1 MFGSKKSETPAPPSP
16 TPEKASVAPETA
28 AARRKVSEI
37 TAGLTVVG
45 RIEGD
50 GDVRLDGRLEGD
62 VRCRALTIGSTGE
75 LIGRI
80 EAEELTVQ
88 GRIEG
93 DVRAKRVRLEA
104 TAKVIGDVA
113 HDVLEVAAGATIEGR
128 YSRGAAKADKLSK
141 SAPVDVSKDPPP
153 RAPARPLAKP
163 ANGGGLARPA
173 LAASATEPRGASD
186 A

>member
-1 MFGSKKSETPAPPSP
+1 MFGSKKSETPPPTP
-16 TPEKASVAPETA
+16 PAPEKAATSEPARAPT
-28 AARRKVSEI
+28 KTSEI

-62 VRCRALTIGSTGE
+62 VRCRALTIGETGE
-75 LIGRI
+75 LIGRVT
-80 EAEELTVQ
+80 AEELTVH

-93 DVRAKRVRLEA
+93 DVRAQRVRLEA

-113 HDVLEVAAGATIEGR
+113 HDVLQVAAGATIEGR
-128 YSRGAAKADKLSK
+128 YSRGAKAEKLDRK
-141 SAPVDVSKDPPP
+141 GAVEVGKEPPP
-153 RAPARPLAKP
+153 RAPQRPLAKP
-163 ANGGGLARPA
+163 ANGGSVAVRPA
-173 LAASATEPRGASD
+173 TLSAAANSSGAAD